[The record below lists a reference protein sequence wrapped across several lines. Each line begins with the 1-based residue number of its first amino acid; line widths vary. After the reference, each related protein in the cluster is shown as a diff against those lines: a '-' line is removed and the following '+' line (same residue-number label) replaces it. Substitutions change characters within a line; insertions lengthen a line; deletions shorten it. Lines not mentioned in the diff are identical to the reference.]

1 MMNRYILMWAT
12 LPMML
17 LQGLGPA
24 HAQTS
29 QEVITGP
36 SERKKKQKKG
46 RIHFYNLNVSGPL
59 IVVRLRHGLTD
70 LVPAFAY
77 LPGSGA
83 VVGSDPKCQVLLECL
98 DRLSCHT
105 QFLFGS
111 TEPVEQGHLVMKSR
125 CVIKEKRCRLADTI
139 RTPLEFTQSLC
150 RIPRLDV
157 CTTEKKSC

>member
-36 SERKKKQKKG
+36 SEGNHQQKKG

-59 IVVRLRHGLTD
+59 I
-70 LVPAFAY
+70 LVP
-77 LPGSGA
+77 
-83 VVGSDPKCQVLLECL
+83 K
-98 DRLSCHT
+98 DRIT
-105 QFLFGS
+105 
-111 TEPVEQGHLVMKSR
+111 
-125 CVIKEKRCRLADTI
+125 A
-139 RTPLEFTQSLC
+139 
-150 RIPRLDV
+150 
-157 CTTEKKSC
+157 